1 VRIACSENIYIGAYA
16 PGVLEGLG
24 NRALELIDIPSVSR
38 AEGQLRDHVS
48 EVVPLPTAYATDEA
62 LLFATER
69 TDRPLVLLAGHL
81 DTVPPQDNLPGR
93 IEDGWV
99 IGLGASDM
107 KGGLAV
113 MIELACWAANERPTL
128 SCDLAFL
135 FFVREELP
143 GEESSLPRVFAEA
156 PLVLDSDLVVMLE
169 PTDNAIHAGCLGNLN
184 ATLVFQGESAHSAR
198 PWQGVNAI
206 DLAVTGLQPVVA
218 YEPLDVEVDGLT
230 FVEVLSATRISG
242 GIADNVIPDRVEVR
256 LNYRYA
262 PNRTREEAEGRL
274 RELVGRELE
283 ITSNSP
289 PAHVAVDSPLVQ
301 RLRETGGL
309 AIEPKQAWTP
319 VAEFAA
325 QGLDA
330 VNLGPG
336 ATRYAHRRDERV
348 AIAELERTFDALRRF
363 VGD

>member
-1 VRIACSENIYIGAYA
+1 MA
-16 PGVLEGLG
+16 PNLG
-24 NRALELIDIPSVSR
+24 RRTLELIDIPSVSR
-38 AEGQLRDHVS
+38 AEADLRNHVS
-48 EVVPLPTAYATDEA
+48 EVVPLRAVYATDEA
-62 LLFATER
+62 LLFAAER
-69 TDRPLVLLAGHL
+69 ADRPLVLLAGHL

-99 IGLGASDM
+99 VGLGASDM

-113 MIELACWAANERPTL
+113 MIELASWVANERPEL
-128 SCDLAFL
+128 GCDLAFL

-143 GEESSLPRVFAEA
+143 GEESALPRVFAEA
-156 PLVLDSDLVVMLE
+156 PLVLEADLVVMLE
-169 PTDNAIHAGCLGNLN
+169 PTDNAIQAGCLGNLN

-206 DLAVTGLQPVVA
+206 ELAVAGLQPVVEVA
-218 YEPLDVEVDGLT
+218 PLEVEVGGLT
-230 FVEVLSATRISG
+230 FVEVLSATRIAG

-262 PNRTREEAEGRL
+262 PNRTREEAEARL
-274 RELVGRELE
+274 SELVGADVE

-309 AIEPKQAWTP
+309 AVEPKQAWTP

-348 AIAELERTFDALRRF
+348 AIAELERTYDALQRF
-363 VGD
+363 VSG